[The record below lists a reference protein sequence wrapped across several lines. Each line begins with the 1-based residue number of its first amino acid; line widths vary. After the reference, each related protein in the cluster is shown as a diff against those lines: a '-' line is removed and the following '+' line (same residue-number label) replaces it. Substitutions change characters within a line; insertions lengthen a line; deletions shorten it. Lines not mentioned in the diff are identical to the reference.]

1 MKYKLNPIRNQNNYN
16 NYKYSYN
23 YHYRN
28 QSCPKIKNPGKLILP
43 KINTPY
49 NNSRKISPNQ
59 NNYNTKIF
67 TNNKE
72 PQKLFINSFS
82 VGRLPNGLT
91 DLSYD
96 IRENK

>member
-1 MKYKLNPIRNQNNYN
+1 MKYKLNHIRNQNNSN

-28 QSCPKIKNPGKLILP
+28 QSCLKIKNLRNIFLP

-49 NNSRKISPNQ
+49 NNPRKISPNQ

-82 VGRLPNGLT
+82 DARLPNGLT